1 MKKILYTLNA
11 WLDWFKEPDESI
23 PPPLFD
29 GDTEIGYRSH
39 GFASNR
45 FICRF
50 ETEKVKFDVSM
61 LMNDK
66 PGEEDA
72 EAIVKL
78 ALISLDTPFTEQVQV
93 EILDQFA
100 NYNGGTLEDFL
111 AQIDRVGVGTAESAE
126 GCQIIYP

>member
-1 MKKILYTLNA
+1 MKEILDTLNVWLA
-11 WLDWFKEPDESI
+11 WFENPDETL
-23 PPPLFD
+23 PPTLVAENV
-29 GDTEIGYRSH
+29 EIGVRLR

-50 ETEKVKFDVSM
+50 ETEKVKFDVS
-61 LMNDK
+61 LLVNDK

-78 ALISLDTPFTEQVQV
+78 ALISLNTPFDEKVRIEV
-93 EILDQFA
+93 LDELA

-111 AQIDRVGVGTAESAE
+111 SLIDKLNVGAHGGKVV
-126 GCQIIYP
+126 IYP